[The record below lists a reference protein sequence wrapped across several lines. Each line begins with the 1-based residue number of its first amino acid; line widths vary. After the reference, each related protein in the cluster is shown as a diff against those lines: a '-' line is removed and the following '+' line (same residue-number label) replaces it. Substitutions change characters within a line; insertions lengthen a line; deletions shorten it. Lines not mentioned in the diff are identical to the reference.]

1 MLRQSVE
8 QLQLEYGAFFKKR
21 DFIFVL
27 GNHELWSF
35 PELSMEEIVSK
46 YRAVLE
52 ENGMYLLHNDLFYRN
67 EYDDV
72 NSISYDELT
81 QLDNSTILKMMRHT
95 RLAILGGLGF
105 SGYNEEFNA
114 TDGVYRATI
123 DRNTEIQE
131 SKKFEQLYNKLMSV
145 LTKKNTIIF
154 THMPMKDWCAEVK
167 YHDNFVY
174 VSGHTHRNIFF
185 DDGVERVYADN
196 QIGYNN
202 ENPHLKNF
210 LIEMNYDYFDSYKD
224 GIYEITAQDYK
235 DFFHGKNISMTFN
248 RQVNVLYMLKKQG
261 YYCFIHKTKA
271 GKLSML
277 NGGAFKKLD
286 VKDVQYYFDNMDKM
300 VAFIEEPLKKYTD
313 YQNSISKEIKKIGG
327 CGRIHGCIIDI
338 DYYNHIYVNPIDLTI
353 TGYWASDIINKL
365 VYPNVPTLLK
375 SKCPILYANYLKLI
389 EENDT
394 NYLLMKQIKNEVS
407 LLPQEYLETDI
418 YKASREIKKMQRLS
432 SKILTLWY
440 ENMSV
445 SNFVI
450 EETV

>member
-1 MLRQSVE
+1 
-8 QLQLEYGAFFKKR
+8 
-21 DFIFVL
+21 
-27 GNHELWSF
+27 
-35 PELSMEEIVSK
+35 MEEIVSK

-72 NSISYDELT
+72 NIISYDELT

-261 YYCFIHKTKA
+261 YYCFIHKTKE

-286 VKDVQYYFDNMDKM
+286 VKDVQHYFDNMDKM

-338 DYYNHIYVNPIDLTI
+338 DYYNHIYVNPTDLTI

-365 VYPNVPTLLK
+365 VYPNVPALLE

-389 EENDT
+389 EENNT
-394 NYLLMKQIKNEVS
+394 NYLLVKQIKNEVS

-418 YKASREIKKMQRLS
+418 YKASREIKKMQKLS